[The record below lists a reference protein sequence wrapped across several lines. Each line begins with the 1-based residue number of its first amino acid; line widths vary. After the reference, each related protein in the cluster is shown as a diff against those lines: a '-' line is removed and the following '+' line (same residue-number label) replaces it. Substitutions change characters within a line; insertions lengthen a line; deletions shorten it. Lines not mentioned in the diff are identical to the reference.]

1 MFPDFIGY
9 YCNHFDSW
17 MRYDKLIMGLR
28 RPTRSWGIA
37 LIALCFSVA
46 SLSVLS
52 ADESVLSPSA
62 KNLSEIQ
69 WGPAGGGNGFPIG
82 VRSARQVTDPATG
95 GFTYYALFPAGS
107 HFDLHWHTHN
117 EHVVVVQGTVTIG
130 LGEKVHTVSP
140 GGYIVIPGK
149 LNHFWD
155 VPSDG
160 EDVIIVVRREGPA
173 DFHFV
178 EQ

>member
-1 MFPDFIGY
+1 M
-9 YCNHFDSW
+9 
-17 MRYDKLIMGLR
+17 
-28 RPTRSWGIA
+28 TREFVRA
-37 LIALCFSVA
+37 V
-46 SLSVLS
+46 SLSCFVFISLIGVVS
-52 ADESVLSPSA
+52 AQESILPPSA
-62 KNLSEIQ
+62 KNLADIQ
-69 WGPAGGGNGFPIG
+69 WGEAGGGNGFPVG
-82 VRSARQVTDPATG
+82 VRTARQLTDPATG

-130 LGEKVHTVSP
+130 LGDDVHSVSP

-155 VPSDG
+155 VPAGG

-173 DFHFV
+173 DFTFV
-178 EQ
+178 GQ

>member
-1 MFPDFIGY
+1 MNRFFLLSG
-9 YCNHFDSW
+9 FS
-17 MRYDKLIMGLR
+17 R
-28 RPTRSWGIA
+28 RFLS
-37 LIALCFSVA
+37 LA
-46 SLSVLS
+46 SLLCLVCISFSGVLS
-52 ADESVLSPSA
+52 AQESTLQPSA
-62 KNLSEIQ
+62 KNLSDIQ
-69 WGPAGGGNGFPIG
+69 WGEAGGGNGFPVG

-117 EHVVVVQGTVTIG
+117 EHVVVVQGTVTIV
-130 LGEKVHTVSP
+130 LDDTPHTVST
-140 GGYIVIPGK
+140 GGYIVLPGK
-149 LNHFWD
+149 LNHSWD
-155 VPSDG
+155 VPAGG